1 MASSGEN
8 KPTSAAAA
16 AATSAISAA
25 GDLVVTASTLIPSLL
40 NIHTSNPKSS
50 ILLLP
55 HPGLPLFRRFCLF
68 FFSILLRFFV
78 LILSLLFPLPPPSNS
93 YTAISNSSSSS
104 WPTTRALSHVLSVVS
119 FIPVSSRKYYFAR
132 SLADRLLD
140 ENLISSQ
147 AGGLHA
153 VNRAAL
159 SDAFEHTIRRLESVL
174 PMPGGGPMDLV
185 VGAIRGTLRRFGVG
199 EIDGGGGSIAAE
211 KLAAEVLW
219 LAQKMAE
226 CGAAG
231 EAVARWA
238 SAVGLGRSALFVE
251 TRIQVAFVRVS
262 VFLFR
267 SAHRMQVELNTED
280 HDEDDELGI
289 SMSQCC
295 LSMFRTWLPLLCR
308 ASNGIDTPILSTS
321 ERTEMVRVLE
331 EMIQKLSLEQQEE
344 VLALWLH
351 HFTACPDSDWPNLES
366 SYTRWYAQSRKL
378 LLQ

>member
-8 KPTSAAAA
+8 KPTTVAAAA
-16 AATSAISAA
+16 AASAISAA

-40 NIHTSNPKSS
+40 NIHTSDPKSS

-78 LILSLLFPLPPPSNS
+78 LILSLLFPLSPPSNS
-93 YTAISNSSSSS
+93 YTAISNSSSSPS
-104 WPTTRALSHVLSVVS
+104 PTTRALSHVLSVVS

-147 AGGLHA
+147 PGGLHA

-159 SDAFEHTIRRLESVL
+159 SDAFEHTIRRLEAVL

-185 VGAIRGTLRRFGVG
+185 VGAIRGTLRRVGVG

-238 SAVGLGRSALFVE
+238 SAVGLGRSAL
-251 TRIQVAFVRVS
+251 THC
-262 VFLFR
+262 FL
-267 SAHRMQVELNTED
+267 
-280 HDEDDELGI
+280 I
-289 SMSQCC
+289 
-295 LSMFRTWLPLLCR
+295 
-308 ASNGIDTPILSTS
+308 
-321 ERTEMVRVLE
+321 
-331 EMIQKLSLEQQEE
+331 
-344 VLALWLH
+344 
-351 HFTACPDSDWPNLES
+351 
-366 SYTRWYAQSRKL
+366 
-378 LLQ
+378 

>member
-8 KPTSAAAA
+8 KPTTAAAA
-16 AATSAISAA
+16 AAASAISAA
-25 GDLVVTASTLIPSLL
+25 GNLVVTASTLIPSLL
-40 NIHTSNPKSS
+40 NIHPSDPKSS
-50 ILLLP
+50 ILLLS

-93 YTAISNSSSSS
+93 YTAISNSSS
-104 WPTTRALSHVLSVVS
+104 PTTRALSHVLSVVS

-147 AGGLHA
+147 PGGLHA

-159 SDAFEHTIRRLESVL
+159 SDAFEHSIRRLEALL

-185 VGAIRGTLRRFGVG
+185 VGAIRGTLRRVGVG

-226 CGAAG
+226 CGSAG

-238 SAVGLGRSALFVE
+238 SAVRLGRSALLVE
-251 TRIQVAFVRVS
+251 TRIQVAFVKVS

-289 SMSQCC
+289 SISQCC

-308 ASNGIDTPILSTS
+308 ASNGIDTPILSS
-321 ERTEMVRVLE
+321 GERAEMVRVLD
-331 EMIQKLSLEQQEE
+331 EMIKKLSLEQQEE
-344 VLALWLH
+344 VLSLWLH

-366 SYTRWYAQSRKL
+366 SYTRWYAQSRTL